1 MKKEQ
6 MEQDTRAKCAYA
18 PPRVEIY
25 EAEPGALLV
34 GTNFGNDPGSAD
46 FTGYFTGGGNA
57 GGASFGTPL
66 SGSGSAGG
74 GSFGSSFGGGGGSAG
89 QTRPVSTGAKSVIL
103 GQEFGFSDVWDD

>member
-1 MKKEQ
+1 MDKET
-6 MEQDTRAKCAYA
+6 MENQKQRARSVYV
-18 PPRVEIY
+18 PPKVEVF
-25 EAEPGALLV
+25 ASEPGALLV

-74 GSFGSSFGGGGGSAG
+74 ASSGGSLSGGGSSAG
-89 QTRPVSTGAKSVIL
+89 AANLVTGAK
-103 GQEFGFSDVWDD
+103 GGDFGVSFSDVWGE

>member
-74 GSFGSSFGGGGGSAG
+74 ASSGGSLSGGGSSAG
-89 QTRPVSTGAKSVIL
+89 AANLVTGAK
-103 GQEFGFSDVWDD
+103 GGDFGVSFSDVWGE